1 MLHYL
6 HLFVRPKVENP
17 WLLDGAKL
25 TTLARCLT
33 KVVMFASREIEFES
47 QHVCAW
53 FCFVPLHH
61 WCISTVWHL
70 VLLSLCKALN
80 FITTSSCRNN
90 ILVLRIE
97 KRRKKEEHNTW
108 TFSYVHF
115 YMHISR
121 KLYVNFCM
129 CLCFYFCPWPH
140 FCATL
145 YLPVK
150 SVEAFYVPI
159 SVSNCFPILV
169 WPFTFTEKSE
179 CYPQDITCALCN

>member
-17 WLLDGAKL
+17 WLLDGTKL
-25 TTLARCLT
+25 TTLARCMT

-129 CLCFYFCPWPH
+129 CLCLLLLSM
-140 FCATL
+140 T
-145 YLPVK
+145 
-150 SVEAFYVPI
+150 
-159 SVSNCFPILV
+159 
-169 WPFTFTEKSE
+169 PF
-179 CYPQDITCALCN
+179 LCNLVFSCEVSGSVLCANICVLLFSYFSLTFHLYWEIWMLPSRYNLCSL